1 MIFKKYI
8 FLIITII
15 SAVSAN
21 AQIFSVNGTVMDSVT
36 KQKLAFVN
44 IIINDDGTLGTT
56 TDIDGNFSI
65 SSKKDIKSLTFSYVG
80 YQKKHVLAEDLSK
93 KILLSPISYQ
103 LQEVVF
109 KAGENPAH
117 RIIDSVVKHR
127 KRNNPEMLDYYSYT
141 IYDRMVFTVDT
152 TEVADSVFMDFGKLW
167 REKDFS

>member
-1 MIFKKYI
+1 MLKKFIFFVI
-8 FLIITII
+8 LFIV
-15 SAVSAN
+15 AVTAN

-65 SSKKDIKSLTFSYVG
+65 TSKKEIKSLTFSYVG
-80 YQKKHVLAEDLSK
+80 YQKKHVPVEALSK
-93 KILLSPISYQ
+93 KILLSPVSYQ

-117 RIIDSVVKHR
+117 RIIDSVVKNR
-127 KRNNPEMLDYYSYT
+127 KRNNPEMLDFYSYPT
-141 IYDRMVFTVDT
+141 
-152 TEVADSVFMDFGKLW
+152 
-167 REKDFS
+167 